1 MRTATRR
8 HLYHV
13 RGLAKFAK
21 VTVGQALQL
30 TVENDLAE
38 PQIIL
43 SGALE
48 DVSEHQEVIV
58 AARRGIHDTEVRLG
72 WQGPPHCV
80 VTIEGLLV
88 DGIDPNAACIAA
100 GLATRELIEK

>member
-1 MRTATRR
+1 MRTATRK
-8 HLYHV
+8 HLYHA

-21 VTVGQALQL
+21 VTVGQATHL

-43 SGALE
+43 SGSVE

-58 AARRGIHDTEVRLG
+58 AARLTLADVAGRSFVIHASQDDNSARL
-72 WQGPPHCV
+72 
-80 VTIEGLLV
+80 
-88 DGIDPNAACIAA
+88 ACAPFD
-100 GLATRELIEK
+100 